1 MALRPRKVASKPTFE
16 NWILRP
22 EIAQRLRIFTV
33 LAENQSSVPSIH
45 TGWLATTYI
54 TSFKQSDTS
63 DLHRYLYPICTYLSP
78 KHRGKINENR
88 KSKRETQHML
98 GH

>member
-1 MALRPRKVASKPTFE
+1 MALRPREVASKATFE

-45 TGWLATTYI
+45 TGWLATTYLTLASSSLI
-54 TSFKQSDTS
+54 PLTSTDIYTPYVHTS
-63 DLHRYLYPICTYLSP
+63 PQNT
-78 KHRGKINENR
+78 
-88 KSKRETQHML
+88 
-98 GH
+98 